1 MALQPAEIYHK
12 MKRVFEEMERGKLKG
27 QTEHILTITNASKA
41 LSGQYSAKLNHFK
54 PFQGLKVG
62 S

>member
-12 MKRVFEEMERGKLKG
+12 TRRVFEEMERGKLKG
-27 QTEHILTITNASKA
+27 QTERILTMANASKA
-41 LSGQYSAKLNHFK
+41 LSGQYIAKLSHFK